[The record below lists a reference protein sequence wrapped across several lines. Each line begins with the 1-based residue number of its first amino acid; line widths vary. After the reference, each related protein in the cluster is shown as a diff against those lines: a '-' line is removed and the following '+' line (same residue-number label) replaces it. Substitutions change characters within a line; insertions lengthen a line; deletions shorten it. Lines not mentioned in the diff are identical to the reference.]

1 MDAKAST
8 EPESEEKE
16 RTNEYRDT
24 HNTRASE
31 LGLPIKVH
39 DALERQRRTADRCH
53 LLLAMGARAR
63 ARENLEKEHHLL
75 KLAKASDAPP
85 IEV

>member
-1 MDAKAST
+1 VDAKAST

-31 LGLPIKVH
+31 LGLPMKVK
-39 DALERQRRTADRCH
+39 DSPGRQWKTMDHYR
-53 LLLAMGARAR
+53 LLLAVGARAC
-63 ARENLEKEHHLL
+63 AHENLEKEHHLL

-85 IEV
+85 MEV